1 MGHRESGDG
10 KIFGFEKRPRLDF
23 PEVKR
28 HGGRV
33 AAQHH
38 ILDQGADAIQCGAPS
53 KDFELVNRLP
63 AHERAEQTAEAEN
76 MIQVTVREQDAR
88 QMPKANPRL
97 QDLALSPFAAIDQKT
112 IFVVCDDLS

>member
-1 MGHRESGDG
+1 
-10 KIFGFEKRPRLDF
+10 
-23 PEVKR
+23 
-28 HGGRV
+28 
-33 AAQHH
+33 
-38 ILDQGADAIQCGAPS
+38 
-53 KDFELVNRLP
+53 
-63 AHERAEQTAEAEN
+63 